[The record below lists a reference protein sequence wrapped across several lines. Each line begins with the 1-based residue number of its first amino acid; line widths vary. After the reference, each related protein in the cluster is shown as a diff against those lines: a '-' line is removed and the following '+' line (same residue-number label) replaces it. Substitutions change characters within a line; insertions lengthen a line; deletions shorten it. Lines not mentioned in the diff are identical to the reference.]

1 MQPICNEKRII
12 MPANLNALIRYKTI
26 NSCLAG
32 GRRRWSI
39 DELRERCSEAL
50 ASDRGRYATVSE
62 RTLRDDI
69 RVMRSDILGF
79 NAPIKQ
85 EGGLYFYS
93 DPAYSILSF
102 SITDAGL
109 AEQIL
114 GLLLKIRGK
123 VKHPEMELI
132 LEKLST
138 LIGRKYEPESGLV
151 VRNQVNDEAIKIKKQ
166 MIEKEIQTDELLSVD
181 LEEKYCIEPA
191 RSRLPLRKAAIPPI
205 MPPSELIWGEIMAA
219 VMSGVFRRQP

>member
-1 MQPICNEKRII
+1 
-12 MPANLNALIRYKTI
+12 
-26 NSCLAG
+26 
-32 GRRRWSI
+32 
-39 DELRERCSEAL
+39 
-50 ASDRGRYATVSE
+50 
-62 RTLRDDI
+62 
-69 RVMRSDILGF
+69 
-79 NAPIKQ
+79 
-85 EGGLYFYS
+85 YFYS
-93 DPAYSILSF
+93 DPAYSILSL

-123 VKHPEMELI
+123 VNHPEMELI

-191 RSRLPLRKAAIPPI
+191 RSRLPLRKAAIQPI

-219 VMSGVFRRQP
+219 LMSGVFRRQP